1 MVRTIVREDNFL
13 IAVNEHY
20 F

>member
-13 IAVNEHY
+13 IAVDEHY